1 MSKFYSTKT
10 YGNDRGLSCAFRQW
24 RATHSHCSLIHGYS
38 LGFKLVFECESLDER
53 NWVMDF
59 GGLKKFKNWLEDMFD
74 HKLVIAKDDP
84 KLEELKKLEEQ
95 GLAEIRIVNSVGAER
110 FAEMAWHKMA
120 EILIQQVEDNSSL
133 NPTVK
138 VKSVECFEHGAN
150 SAIFEM

>member
-1 MSKFYSTKT
+1 MAAGSTLL
-10 YGNDRGLSCAFRQW
+10 NL
-24 RATHSHCSLIHGYS
+24 LIDNNPY
-38 LGFKLVFECESLDER
+38 
-53 NWVMDF
+53 
-59 GGLKKFKNWLEDMFD
+59 
-74 HKLVIAKDDP
+74 
-84 KLEELKKLEEQ
+84 KKLEEQ

-110 FAEMAWHKMA
+110 FAEMAWHKMT

>member
-59 GGLKKFKNWLEDMFD
+59 GGLKKLKNWLEDMFD

-110 FAEMAWHKMA
+110 FAEMAWHKMT